1 MKMKVH
7 SVSLSWWCLRDENI
21 ITQQLHHYDHRRD
34 SDARNECMI
43 TAIPDRMPRRKSRY
57 KEDDSSESSSV
68 PERY

>member
-1 MKMKVH
+1 MNK
-7 SVSLSWWCLRDENI
+7 I
-21 ITQQLHHYDHRRD
+21 IMTQQLHHYDHRGD

>member
-1 MKMKVH
+1 MFSRH
-7 SVSLSWWCLRDENI
+7 NQQEQI
-21 ITQQLHHYDHRRD
+21 IKTHQLHHYDHRGD